1 MRLFITGATG
11 LIGRRLVL
19 DRLERGDQVVMVS
32 RSAARA
38 AATFAAEANP
48 NVQVL
53 HGNPAT
59 PGAWQSALDG
69 CDAVV
74 HLAGAGVADRRWSA
88 AYKKQIIDSRID
100 SAHQVVEA
108 INAAV
113 VRPRVLIS
121 ASATGWYGDTG
132 DRRTDEEAEPARH
145 DFLADLAVRWE
156 REALKAEQ
164 AGTRVVLLRTGIVLD
179 ERGGMVGRLVRP
191 FRMFVG
197 GPFGSGRQFVPW
209 IHWRDLIGLIDLAL
223 RRPTLQG
230 PVNGTAPNPVRNR
243 RLSAAL
249 GRALGRPSW
258 LPIPRFVM
266 RLAIGEI
273 ARYAAMSQRVV
284 PARAQAA
291 GYQFIYPEIEPAMEA
306 LLAHRKDDRANS
318 TGAATRV
325 AAPPEPTSPTP
336 TAPAPPVEP
345 ALADVRA
352 PEPLPPVRLLAIAVD
367 GTLLRSDGRLSQG
380 DAHACRAAQRAGC
393 VVVLATTRPPRS
405 VRSLVQALGIVGPM
419 INYNGA
425 VIWNPLDDRPQY
437 HEALD
442 SGVALQIIQAV
453 REAAPDLLITAEVL
467 DRWFTDRLDPG
478 RIAPTAQPIEPDGVG
493 PFEEFLTGPV
503 TQLTLFPTPLQVAAV
518 RAVLHEQFWQPGHI
532 ALFPAE
538 VGIIRVTNRL
548 VDKGIAL
555 QRIARR
561 MGVPRQAVMAIG
573 DGPND
578 QGMVEWAGLGLAV
591 ANGSPALRELAD
603 VVVASND
610 DHAVARTIQRYIIA
624 RK

>member
-1 MRLFITGATG
+1 
-11 LIGRRLVL
+11 
-19 DRLERGDQVVMVS
+19 MVS
-32 RSAARA
+32 RAAARA

-53 HGNPAT
+53 QGNPAT

-74 HLAGAGVADRRWSA
+74 HLAGAGVADRRWSV

-100 SAHQVVEA
+100 STHQVVEA

-113 VRPRVLIS
+113 VRPRVLVS

-132 DRRTDEEAEPARH
+132 DRRTDEEAEPARN

-179 ERGGMVGRLVRP
+179 ERGGMVGRLIRP

-197 GPFGSGRQFVPW
+197 GPFGSGRQYVPW
-209 IHWRDLIGLIDLAL
+209 VHWRDLIGLIDLAL
-223 RRPTLQG
+223 RRPALRG

-258 LPIPRFVM
+258 LPVPQFVM

-273 ARYAAMSQRVV
+273 ARYAAMSQRVI
-284 PARAQAA
+284 PARARAA

-318 TGAATRV
+318 TGAATRA
-325 AAPPEPTSPTP
+325 AAPPEPPP
-336 TAPAPPVEP
+336 PEPPALAPLVEP
-345 ALADVRA
+345 ATRDARDLM
-352 PEPLPPVRLLAIAVD
+352 PLPPIRLLAIGVD

-405 VRSLVQALGIVGPM
+405 VRSLVQALGIVAPM

-442 SGVALQIIQAV
+442 GGVALQIIRAV
-453 REAAPDLLITAEVL
+453 RQAAPDLLITAEVL
-467 DRWFTDRLDPG
+467 DRWFTDRLDPS
-478 RIAPTAQPIEPDGVG
+478 RLAPSAQPIEPDGVG
-493 PFEEFLTGPV
+493 PFEEFLTGPA
-503 TQLTLFPTPLQVAAV
+503 TQLTLFPTPLQAAAV
-518 RAVLHEQFWQPGHI
+518 YAVLHERFWQKGLI
-532 ALFPAE
+532 ALFPEE

-555 QRIARR
+555 QRIAQR

-578 QGMVEWAGLGLAV
+578 QGMVGWAGLGLAV
-591 ANGSPALRELAD
+591 ANGSPALRQLAD
-603 VVVASND
+603 AVVASND
-610 DHAVARTIQRYIIA
+610 DHGVARAIQRYIIA